1 MNKDVIYIDVED
13 DVTAIIGKIKAS
25 KEKIIAL
32 VPPKRV
38 GILQSAVNLR
48 LLDRMASS
56 SHKHLV
62 LITNNQA
69 LIALSAAAGI
79 PVAKNLQS
87 KPELAEISALSVD
100 DDEDI
105 IDGSS
110 LPVGELEKTTDR
122 PKSDPV
128 DDAIDT
134 LDIDDKNIDVSTGM
148 GAVAIK
154 KTAKPRSG
162 VKVPNFSLFRKK
174 LFLGIT
180 GGVLLV
186 LFLIWANLFAPS
198 ATIVITARTADANV
212 SQTVTLAKGTA
223 ATDLTKGTI
232 QSSTQELKKD
242 VSVEFDATG
251 TKNVGEKATGTVTFS
266 QQSLEDTAVPAGTRL
281 STSGGLVF
289 ETNSAVTV
297 PASTVGPGCFPTA
310 CAGTASVDVTAEE
323 GGTDYNGAS
332 GNLSGGPDGV
342 STSFSGSSSGGTDK
356 NAKVVSD
363 LDIQKATDT
372 LKQQKTDDIKKQLAE
387 QFTNGEVVIDDSF
400 TVDYGKVVSAPKL
413 DAEAETGK
421 AKLTSSTTFTITAI
435 AKADIQLYLKE
446 NINKQLGDNEN
457 QRIYD
462 DGINDVKLSNFA
474 KTDDG
479 TTVKILGTGKIGPKI
494 DEDAIKEEVKGKKA
508 GEAQLVIGA
517 IDGVDDVKVQ
527 YSFFW
532 VTSIPSNLDKISI
545 EFKLQNE

>member
-48 LLDRMASS
+48 LLDRMAHT
-56 SHKHLV
+56 SHKRLV

-87 KPELAEISALSVD
+87 KPELAEITALSVD

-110 LPVGELEKTTDR
+110 LPVGELEKTSDK

-134 LDIDDKNIDVSTGM
+134 LDIDDKDVDVSTGM

-154 KTAKPRSG
+154 KTVKKRNG
-162 VKVPNFSLFRKK
+162 VKVPNFSSFRKK

-180 GGVLLV
+180 AGVV
-186 LFLIWANLFAPS
+186 FILFLVWANIFAPS
-198 ATIVITARTADANV
+198 ATVVITARTTDANV
-212 SQTVTLAKGTA
+212 SQTVTLASGTA
-223 ATDLTKGTI
+223 PTNLVEGTI
-232 QSSTQELKKD
+232 QSSAQQLKKD

-251 TKNVGEKATGTVTFS
+251 TRNVGEKATGTVNFS
-266 QQSLEDTAVPAGTRL
+266 NSSLSSRSVPAGTEL
-281 STSGGLVF
+281 QSASGLVF
-289 ETNSAVTV
+289 IVDSAVSV
-297 PASTVGPGCFPTA
+297 PGATFPCGNISCPTQGSES
-310 CAGTASVDVTAEE
+310 GTVTAAV
-323 GGTDYNGAS
+323 GGSNYNGAS
-332 GNLSGGPDGV
+332 GNLSGEPDGI
-342 STSFSGSSSGGTDK
+342 SASFSEATSGGTDK
-356 NAKVVSD
+356 NAKVVSE

-372 LKQQKTDDIKKQLAE
+372 LKQQKTDDVKKQLIE

-400 TVDYGKVVSAPKL
+400 TVDYGASVSAPVL
-413 DAEAETGK
+413 NAEAPTGK
-421 AKLTSSTTFTITAI
+421 AKLTSSVTYTITAI
-435 AKADIQLYLKE
+435 AKADLQLYLKE
-446 NINKQLGDNEN
+446 NINKQLGDDKD

-462 DGINDVKLSNFA
+462 DGIDDVKLSNFV
-474 KTDDG
+474 KTGD
-479 TTVKILGTGKIGPKI
+479 TATVKILGTGKIGPKI
-494 DEDAIKEEVKGKKA
+494 DEDATKEQVKGKKA
-508 GEAQLVIGA
+508 GEAQSIIGN
-517 IDGVDDVKVQ
+517 IDGVDDVKVN

-532 VTSIPSNLDKISI
+532 VTTIPNNLDKITI
-545 EFKLQNE
+545 EFKLQDE

>member
-105 IDGSS
+105 IDGSN
-110 LPVGELEKTTDR
+110 LPIGELEKTSDK

-180 GGVLLV
+180 GGVLLI

-198 ATIVITARTADANV
+198 ATVIITAKTADANV

-223 ATDLTKGTI
+223 ASDLSKGTI

-251 TKNVGEKATGTVTFS
+251 SKDVGDPATGVVTFATNS
-266 QQSLEDTAVPAGTRL
+266 ISSLGTIPAGTEL
-281 STSGGLVF
+281 TSSSGKVYTTDSSVTLDTSNYSGEDVSI
-289 ETNSAVTV
+289 TAV
-297 PASTVGPGCFPTA
+297 AN
-310 CAGTASVDVTAEE
+310 
-323 GGTDYNGAS
+323 GTDYNGATGS
-332 GNLSGGPDGV
+332 MNGAPSGV
-342 STSFSGSSSGGTDK
+342 SATLNGTTAGGTSK
-356 NAKVVSD
+356 IAKVVSD

-372 LKQQKTDDIKKQLAE
+372 LKQQKTDDVKKQLIE

-421 AKLTSSTTFTITAI
+421 AKLTSSVTYAITAI
-435 AKADIQLYLKE
+435 AKADLQLYLKE

-462 DGINDVKLSNFA
+462 DGINDVKLSNFV
-474 KTDDG
+474 KSDDG
-479 TTVKILGTGKIGPKI
+479 TTVKILATGKIGPKI
-494 DEDAIKEEVKGKKA
+494 DEDAIKEQVKGKKA
-508 GEAQLVIGA
+508 GEAQSVIGA

-532 VTSIPSNLDKISI
+532 VTSIPSNLDKITI
-545 EFKLQNE
+545 EFKLQDE